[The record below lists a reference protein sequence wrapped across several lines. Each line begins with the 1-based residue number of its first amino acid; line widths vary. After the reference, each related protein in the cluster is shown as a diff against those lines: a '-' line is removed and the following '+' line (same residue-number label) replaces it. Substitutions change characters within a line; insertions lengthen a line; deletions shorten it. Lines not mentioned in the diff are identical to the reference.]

1 MGTLIKRI
9 VLSVSLSMVMLSL
22 SPMAYGATSK
32 PTPKPTSKP
41 TSKPTIASTSAATS
55 KPTTKASVKPSTTVT
70 VTKKP
75 VVKKVV
81 TPKKKIVY
89 KKKNV
94 KVTPSKS
101 PAWPP
106 KSFEG
111 WKSVEDVYWKTS
123 ISQNEQN
130 GILSNR
136 SQKTFFSEQMK
147 DKTCTKFACG
157 VIQLAAT
164 DGCRWWQIDSL
175 LSRPTSSTDQTPI
188 VLGSIRTLIS
198 STKARERAT
207 VWLVSTEPLKFS
219 DDTFTKVTDIYCN
232 HMPSTEKLNINI
244 YTPINTQ

>member
-22 SPMAYGATSK
+22 SPMAYGATAK
-32 PTPKPTSKP
+32 PTPKP

-188 VLGSIRTLIS
+188 VLGGIRTLLG